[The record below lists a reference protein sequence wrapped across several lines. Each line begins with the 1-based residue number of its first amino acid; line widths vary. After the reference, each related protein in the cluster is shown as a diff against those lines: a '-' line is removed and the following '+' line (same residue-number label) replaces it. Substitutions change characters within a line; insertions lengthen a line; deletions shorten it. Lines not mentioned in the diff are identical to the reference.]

1 MAKKKSPVSGTKKEL
16 VIITRPAI
24 TLEEIKTDK
33 RKRLLLAV
41 LDLLNELRGVYERT
55 LAHLFYWL
63 KQEGIDLG
71 YNFIMVGDTP
81 TSRDLH
87 EDVMALL
94 YTGLAESD
102 IRTKKIRITSEGKE
116 FLEKHPADP
125 DTLNRVKEAIEKLKP
140 KIMALNAQ
148 LELTNMLMK
157 PGAPRRPRIR
167 IGR

>member
-24 TLEEIKTDK
+24 TLEQVKNDK

-41 LDLLNELRGVYERT
+41 LDLLNDMRGVYERT

-63 KQEGIDLG
+63 RQEGIDLG
-71 YNFIMVGDTP
+71 YTFIMVGDTP
-81 TSRDLH
+81 TSRNLH

-102 IRTKKIRITSEGKE
+102 VRTKKIRITSEGKE

-125 DTLNRVKEAIEKLKP
+125 ETLNMVKEAIEKLKP